1 LIRKI
6 IFELPANS
14 FRLGKAYALFF
25 AKRGATLI
33 VNDISNVDS
42 TIQEIQKLGGSVTGN
57 TASVEDGKAVIQAAI
72 DTYGRIDILV
82 NNAGFLRDKSFANMD
97 ETTWNSVINVHL
109 NGAYRVTKA
118 AWPYFLKQRY
128 GKVINT
134 SSTSGIYGHFG
145 QANYAVAV
153 SSAKRLIYIII
164 D

>member
-1 LIRKI
+1 LIRKS

-25 AKRGATLI
+25 AKRGAKLI

-42 TIQEIQKLGGSVTGN
+42 TIQEIQKLGGSVIGN

-118 AWPYFLKQRY
+118 A
-128 GKVINT
+128 
-134 SSTSGIYGHFG
+134 
-145 QANYAVAV
+145 
-153 SSAKRLIYIII
+153 
-164 D
+164 